1 MNKRG
6 FELAI
11 STVVVIV
18 ISVSVLIGLIFILQ
32 EGFEEFQSGTKPILE
47 SIEGIAIK
55 EACELSCLAENK
67 INYCCKEFDYDS
79 EKIFCKDS
87 RLEIACDLDCAEFVC
102 E

>member
-6 FELAI
+6 IELAI
-11 STVVVIV
+11 STIVVIV
-18 ISVSVLIGLIFILQ
+18 ISVVVLIGLILFFRG
-32 EGFEEFQSGTKPILE
+32 GFEEFEVGTKSLLE

-55 EACELSCLAENK
+55 EACELSCSAENK

-79 EKIFCKDS
+79 EKIFCEDS
-87 RLEIACDLDCAEFVC
+87 RLEIGCDLDCADFVC